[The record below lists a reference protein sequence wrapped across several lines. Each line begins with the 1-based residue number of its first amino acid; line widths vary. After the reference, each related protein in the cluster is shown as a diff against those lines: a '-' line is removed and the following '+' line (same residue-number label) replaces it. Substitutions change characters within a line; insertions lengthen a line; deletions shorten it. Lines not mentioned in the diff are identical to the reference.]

1 MLSKQSVST
10 TKGTMLTFIKFA
22 TKHFYDFP
30 NWILSS
36 LCGPSY
42 ASAFGTSTQKVQIEL

>member
-30 NWILSS
+30 NWRLSS
-36 LCGPSY
+36 PWFIYTRKYL
-42 ASAFGTSTQKVQIEL
+42 VLWIEKCK

>member
-30 NWILSS
+30 NWRLFS
-36 LCGPSY
+36 LWFIFTWIYSVLWIKKC
-42 ASAFGTSTQKVQIEL
+42 K